1 MAQSF
6 LIELKDVVRR
16 EKGVKAPIL
25 NGISARVPQG
35 ALVALVGADGAGKTT
50 LMRVMAGL
58 LKPQA
63 GSVRLFNEEIY
74 ADRTSIARAQSHCGY
89 MPQKFGLYGDLS
101 VRENLSLFADLFSIE
116 GEARRERFEK
126 LLGMTNLT
134 AFTDRPAGK
143 LSGGMKQ
150 KLGLASVLLNAPD
163 ILLLDE
169 PGVGVDPLSRR
180 ELWAILD
187 EAVKT
192 DGMTVVVA
200 TTYMD
205 EAALC
210 DRVLILEDGR
220 VVDDRAPSTIAAEAL
235 GRVFRVKP
243 LAGEGIRDLQADL
256 FDDPHI
262 LDAVP
267 EADGVRAL
275 LRADTAAAP
284 AALEALF
291 GERPYEETAPILED
305 GYLVGRERRGL
316 TARRTPPVDETRKA
330 CASDVERPADTVG
343 DAPVVA
349 AKNLV
354 RRFGRFTAV
363 ERTSFEV
370 RAGEIFGLLGP
381 NGAGKTTTFKMLC
394 GLLSVTEGELA
405 VFGIDAQ
412 AGAATVRKQLGY
424 MSQKFALYTK
434 LTARENLD
442 FFGGAYGL
450 VKTERDARIAELAA
464 AFDLSKWLDR
474 PAAQLPGGVKQR
486 LAMAAALLHRPKLLF
501 LDEPTSGA
509 DVSARRDFWR
519 RITTLAREGTT
530 VIVTTHFMEEA
541 LYCDRL
547 LIQEAG
553 RTLVLDSPQAVRGDA
568 RTMDE
573 AFVRIVRRARGE
585 GGV

>member
-25 NGISARVPQG
+25 NGISACIPEG
-35 ALVALVGADGAGKTT
+35 SLVALVGADGAGKTT

-58 LKPQA
+58 LKPQE
-63 GSVRLFNEEIY
+63 GSVRLFDEEVY
-74 ADRTSIARAQSHCGY
+74 ASRASMARAQAGCGY

-220 VVDDRAPSTIAAEAL
+220 VVDDRALSTIAAEAL

-256 FDDPHI
+256 FDDPRI

-316 TARRTPPVDETRKA
+316 TERRTPLAGV
-330 CASDVERPADTVG
+330 ADCLLPLLLM
-343 DAPVVA
+343 A
-349 AKNLV
+349 LV
-354 RRFGRFTAV
+354 SVPFAYHY
-363 ERTSFEV
+363 
-370 RAGEIFGLLGP
+370 
-381 NGAGKTTTFKMLC
+381 FK
-394 GLLSVTEGELA
+394 
-405 VFGIDAQ
+405 
-412 AGAATVRKQLGY
+412 K
-424 MSQKFALYTK
+424 
-434 LTARENLD
+434 
-442 FFGGAYGL
+442 
-450 VKTERDARIAELAA
+450 
-464 AFDLSKWLDR
+464 
-474 PAAQLPGGVKQR
+474 R
-486 LAMAAALLHRPKLLF
+486 L
-501 LDEPTSGA
+501 
-509 DVSARRDFWR
+509 
-519 RITTLAREGTT
+519 
-530 VIVTTHFMEEA
+530 
-541 LYCDRL
+541 
-547 LIQEAG
+547 
-553 RTLVLDSPQAVRGDA
+553 
-568 RTMDE
+568 
-573 AFVRIVRRARGE
+573 
-585 GGV
+585 

>member
-16 EKGVKAPIL
+16 EKGADESVLK
-25 NGISARVPQG
+25 GISARVPQG

-63 GSVRLFNEEIY
+63 GSVRIFDDEVY
-74 ADRTSIARAQSHCGY
+74 ADRASMARAQSHCGY

-101 VRENLSLFADLFSIE
+101 VDENMALFADLFSIE
-116 GEARRERFEK
+116 GKERRARFDK

-169 PGVGVDPLSRR
+169 PSVGVDPLSRR

-210 DRVLILEDGR
+210 DRVLILEEGR
-220 VVDDRAPSTIAAEAL
+220 VVDDRAPSQIAGEAL
-235 GRVFRVKP
+235 GRVFLVKP
-243 LAGEGIRDLQADL
+243 FAGEGIRDLQADL
-256 FDDPHI
+256 FDDARL

-275 LRADTAAAP
+275 LRADTP
-284 AALEALF
+284 ATPDALKAIF
-291 GERPYEETAPILED
+291 GDRPYEETPPILED
-305 GYLVGRERRGL
+305 GYLVGREKRGL
-316 TARRTPPVDETRKA
+316 MAKRA
-330 CASDVERPADTVG
+330 RPADETPKTQEKR
-343 DAPVVA
+343 APVTEAVDSKA
-349 AKNLV
+349 TVVSAKNLV
-354 RRFGRFTAV
+354 RRFGNFTAV
-363 ERTSFEV
+363 DRTTFDV
-370 RAGEIFGLLGP
+370 KAGEIFGLLGP

-394 GLLSVTEGELA
+394 GLLSVTEGELT

-412 AGAATVRKQLGY
+412 AGATTVRKQLGY

-450 VKTERDARIAELAA
+450 TKKERAARIADLAA
-464 AFDLSKWLDR
+464 AFQLTDWLDR
-474 PAAQLPGGVKQR
+474 PAGVLPGGVRQR

-519 RITTLAREGTT
+519 RITTLARAGTT

-553 RTLVLDSPQAVRGDA
+553 ETLVLDTPQAVRGDA
-568 RTMDE
+568 RTMNE
-573 AFVRIVRRARGE
+573 AFVRIVLQAREEGRR
-585 GGV
+585 